1 MAGNTTDPGRSVA
14 NKVAAILM
22 AFADG
27 SVRTLSEI
35 ASSAQLPSSTAHR
48 LASELVVWRL
58 LERTED
64 GGYRVGLPLR
74 IIGKDATE
82 SDILNRAVLVVRA
95 RPVLAELARTTGT
108 DARLGVLQGGD
119 VVYLNES
126 GPNEVAVAPL
136 SPTLPAHATAI
147 GKALLAF
154 SPTSVVDR
162 VLAEGLGTTKTLT
175 APDKFRQV
183 LSVIRLTRVATAR
196 EQCRVGRSAIAM
208 PVFSGGGHV
217 AAAVELTLHEP
228 GTDVMA
234 ATGALT
240 VACRSL
246 SRQLATAFRECGAVH
261 SSRNGNGNG
270 SPPGL

>member
-1 MAGNTTDPGRSVA
+1 MEPITPILRLPECGFRGDVLIRNVRYSCSASLRTFTRARCAPIRATHSTQEYTMAGNTTDPGRSVA

-82 SDILNRAVLVVRA
+82 SDLLIRAVLAVRA
-95 RPVLAELARTTGT
+95 RPLLAELTRTTGT

-136 SPTLPAHATAI
+136 SPTLPAHATA
-147 GKALLAF
+147 
-154 SPTSVVDR
+154 
-162 VLAEGLGTTKTLT
+162 
-175 APDKFRQV
+175 
-183 LSVIRLTRVATAR
+183 
-196 EQCRVGRSAIAM
+196 
-208 PVFSGGGHV
+208 
-217 AAAVELTLHEP
+217 
-228 GTDVMA
+228 
-234 ATGALT
+234 
-240 VACRSL
+240 
-246 SRQLATAFRECGAVH
+246 
-261 SSRNGNGNG
+261 
-270 SPPGL
+270 